1 LLPVAIGLRAHT
13 IGQKRYLREPQADL
27 DSHSIVNE
35 RFIWDAVEGAS
46 VWIIAILLEKPQY
59 RQIFDRE
66 CIVFNWY
73 NMKSSPSK

>member
-1 LLPVAIGLRAHT
+1 MALSARSGHSANP
-13 IGQKRYLREPQADL
+13 KADL
-27 DSHSIVNE
+27 DSRSIVNE

-46 VWIIAILLEKPQY
+46 VWIIAISLEKPRY

-66 CIVFNWY
+66 YIVFNWY